1 VQNRRALARVRWPVA
16 AVMTLSVAGA
26 AGHASAQAAAPADDP
41 LVLERS
47 LYKTLVFEAGTNALD
62 LALFAGLLGGHLYV
76 GPAFLV
82 VNASAAAA
90 IYYGHEVA
98 WGYLGPEPDEYETN
112 DNILKGVTFRLASST
127 RAFAVGYGFTGDPI
141 AAAGFTAA
149 SAIGETVMYVAN
161 EYGWEIYDRARRP
174 QAGPVTVTQASLV
187 DWERPRVAG
196 REVAQ

>member
-1 VQNRRALARVRWPVA
+1 
-16 AVMTLSVAGA
+16 
-26 AGHASAQAAAPADDP
+26 
-41 LVLERS
+41 
-47 LYKTLVFEAGTNALD
+47 VFEAGTNALD